1 MNHYEV
7 AIIGAGIAGASVA
20 CEIAAERRVLL
31 LEAEDQPGYHSTGRS
46 AAFWTESYG
55 GPQVQPL
62 TTASKHFLENPPSD
76 FSENGFLQ
84 RRGVINIA
92 RSDDAHLVDQF
103 IDEFD
108 KTSVVM
114 ARWDETQLRASVP
127 NLKPEWTEAVYERDC
142 CDIDVARLHM
152 AYLRSARRNGAVLK
166 CNARIQ
172 TILKEN
178 GKWILKT
185 AKESFSADVVVNAAG
200 AWADEIAR
208 IASVKPIGI
217 MPLRRTMVQLRT
229 EPRSL
234 PEGKLIV
241 ALDGSFY
248 FKPEVGGSYWLSP
261 HDETEAAAADV
272 AAEELDIA
280 IAIDRFQSVLDVEI
294 KSVTRKWAG
303 LRSFAPDRL
312 PVYGFDI
319 DQPNFFWF
327 AGQGGFGIQTAPA
340 AAKLAKALLLDRPFE
355 EMVQSINT
363 NLYDPARF
371 S

>member
-1 MNHYEV
+1 
-7 AIIGAGIAGASVA
+7 
-20 CEIAAERRVLL
+20 
-31 LEAEDQPGYHSTGRS
+31 
-46 AAFWTESYG
+46 
-55 GPQVQPL
+55 
-62 TTASKHFLENPPSD
+62 
-76 FSENGFLQ
+76 
-84 RRGVINIA
+84 
-92 RSDDAHLVDQF
+92 
-103 IDEFD
+103 
-108 KTSVVM
+108 M

-142 CDIDVARLHM
+142 CDIDVAGLHM
-152 AYLRSARRNGAVLK
+152 AYLRNARRNGAVLK

-172 TILKEN
+172 EILKEN
-178 GKWILKT
+178 EKWILKT

-200 AWADEIAR
+200 AWADEIAGL
-208 IASVKPIGI
+208 ASVKPVGI

-229 EPRSL
+229 EPPSL

-248 FKPEVGGSYWLSP
+248 FKPEAGGSYWLSP
-261 HDETEAAAADV
+261 HDETETAAADV

-340 AAKLAKALLLDRPFE
+340 AAKLAKALLLDHPLE